1 MSMLHGYVS
10 YVRIITLL
18 RLQMVLSLLA
28 GLFLV
33 ILGWFHHSILIPILA
48 CWDNIFFTL
57 CNGVSLCFQLLI
69 LYQQRAKCWQD
80 FGILF
85 LSLSLFFPT
94 TGFLCV
100 ALAVLELTL

>member
-33 ILGWFHHSILIPILA
+33 ILGWFHHSILIPIQA

-69 LYQQRAKCWQD
+69 L
-80 FGILF
+80 
-85 LSLSLFFPT
+85 
-94 TGFLCV
+94 
-100 ALAVLELTL
+100 